1 MIEKI
6 VINFMIGMSTVVLF
20 FASIIFNVKILPM
33 IKQYEED
40 EKPLVIAAAV
50 FCDVLILCAFVLIGN
65 SIIEM
70 L

>member
-6 VINFMIGMSTVVLF
+6 VINFMIGMSTVVMF
-20 FASIIFNVKILPM
+20 FASIIFNIKILPM
-33 IKQYEED
+33 IKQEED
-40 EKPLVIAAAV
+40 EKPLLIAAAV
-50 FCDVLILCAFVLIGN
+50 FCDLLILCAYVLIVN

>member
-6 VINFMIGMSTVVLF
+6 VINFMIGMSIVILF
-20 FASIIFNVKILPM
+20 FASIIFNIKILPM
-33 IKQYEED
+33 IKQEED
-40 EKPLVIAAAV
+40 EKPLVIAAV
-50 FCDVLILCAFVLIGN
+50 IFCDVLILCAYVLIAN